1 MALSDDVRD
10 PWGLLVSAVSGG
22 LAWAVGLDPAA
33 ALGIAGA
40 VFAVKVASG
49 SLFNRGDSPV
59 GVLLPVRHGSP
70 EEAWL
75 QRAERA
81 SRSLRDV
88 AGSAKAGPIAE
99 RLADVVREASSTLAE
114 MRRLAGQTSSVT
126 AAMHRVDLPAL
137 QREEVQLE
145 SLLESPN
152 VAVHP
157 EAERSLAAVRS
168 QLDVHRRLYD
178 TASAMLAR
186 MQSGAL
192 GLESLVARIAELV
205 ALSDATPGLDDG
217 LAELD
222 ELAGDLE
229 GLRVGLAETEE
240 MSRRALGAH
249 GGTRRPVFRKDGT
262 KTRDRG
268 RAGPLEGGN

>member
-1 MALSDDVRD
+1 MGLPDEVRD

-40 VFAVKVASG
+40 VLAVKVASG
-49 SLFNRGDSPV
+49 TLFGRERAPAGD
-59 GVLLPVRHGSP
+59 LPVRQGSP
-70 EEAWL
+70 EDAWL
-75 QRAERA
+75 RRAEKA
-81 SRSLRDV
+81 ARSLRDV
-88 AGSAKAGPIAE
+88 AHSAEAGPIAD
-99 RLADVVREASSTLAE
+99 RLRSVVTETGSTISDL
-114 MRRLAGQTSSVT
+114 RRLAGQTSSVT

-137 QREEVQLE
+137 QREEAQLQE
-145 SLLESPN
+145 VLASAN

-157 EAERSLAAVRS
+157 ETERSLASVRS

-205 ALSDATPGLDDG
+205 ALGDASPGLGDG
-217 LAELD
+217 LAQLD
-222 ELAGDLE
+222 ELASDLE
-229 GLRVGLAETEE
+229 GLRVGLHEAEEL
-240 MSRRALGAH
+240 SRQALGGYAGAR
-249 GGTRRPVFRKDGT
+249 GGVFRKDGT
-262 KTRDRG
+262 RSRDRG
-268 RAGPLEGGN
+268 RAGPLEGGS

>member
-22 LAWAVGLDPAA
+22 LAWAVGLDPVA

-40 VFAVKVASG
+40 VYGIKVASAG
-49 SLFNRGDSPV
+49 LFGRKPASRGE
-59 GVLLPVRHGSP
+59 LRVRQGSP

-75 QRAERA
+75 RRAEHA
-81 SRSLRDV
+81 ADSLRDV
-88 AGSAKAGPIAE
+88 AGSAESGPLAE
-99 RLADVVREASSTLAE
+99 RMHEVVGEATTTLGE
-114 MRRLAGQTSSVT
+114 LRRLAGQTSSVT
-126 AAMHRVDLPAL
+126 AAMYHVDLPAL
-137 QREEVQLE
+137 QREEAQLE
-145 SLLESPN
+145 SVLASAN
-152 VAVHP
+152 IAVHP

-192 GLESLVARIAELV
+192 GMESLVARIAELV
-205 ALSDATPGLDDG
+205 ALADASPGPNDG

-222 ELAGDLE
+222 ELASDLE
-229 GLRVGLAETEE
+229 GLRVGLAEAEA
-240 MSRRALGAH
+240 MSRQALGAY
-249 GGTRRPVFRKDGT
+249 GGTSGQIFRKDGT
-262 KTRDRG
+262 QARDRG
-268 RAGPLEGGN
+268 RAGPLEGGS